1 VNLCGMAWGKEYRVP
16 FLDHDF
22 ALALMNMQHD
32 VGKPVLRRLAARL
45 GVPRCAIDRSKY
57 SIEEQSLESAGLDA
71 WRSA

>member
-1 VNLCGMAWGKEYRVP
+1 
-16 FLDHDF
+16 
-22 ALALMNMQHD
+22 MQHD